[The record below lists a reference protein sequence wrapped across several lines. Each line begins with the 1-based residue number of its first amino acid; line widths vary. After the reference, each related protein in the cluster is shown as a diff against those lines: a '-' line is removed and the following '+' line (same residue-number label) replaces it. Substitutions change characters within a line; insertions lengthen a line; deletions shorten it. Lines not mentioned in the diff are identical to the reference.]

1 MYNLQ
6 ARALSPKTALI
17 RREELRVMEKHAE
30 EDEARG
36 SAVDS
41 PARADRGATSSHRDR
56 LTPKLML
63 QLAAPHTWPGSIM
76 PVLGSVAMAYSVTGT
91 LQTAMALLLLAIC
104 VLMQSTANAL
114 NDHFDFKRGAD
125 SEEDDVAVDDAV
137 LVYNDVNPRS
147 VLIFA
152 LGMLAC
158 AFALGVIVIIHAGW
172 VPLAIALIGAIVVAL
187 YSGGKTPISF
197 LPIGEAVSGTVMGL
211 LIPAACFYVLTD
223 GMFTALVILWSI
235 PFALGIGLI
244 MLTNNTCD
252 IEKDIEAGR
261 RTLPACVGRQRAR
274 DLYHILLVL
283 WVLLISLIVLIQFE
297 RGLWVILFMLFAC
310 IPLIKALWANPLLP
324 KARIAAMGQICSV
337 NVALGTFY
345 AFALAF

>member
-1 MYNLQ
+1 
-6 ARALSPKTALI
+6 
-17 RREELRVMEKHAE
+17 MEKHAA
-30 EDEARG
+30 EDETHR
-36 SAVDS
+36 SADGS
-41 PARADRGATSSHRDR
+41 PAQAGGNTTSFYRDR

-63 QLAAPHTWPGSIM
+63 QLAAPHTWPGSVM
-76 PVLGSVAMAYSVTGT
+76 PVLGSVAMAYRATDT
-91 LQTAMALLLLAIC
+91 LQAPMALLLLIIC

-114 NDHFDFKRGAD
+114 NDYFDFKRGAD

-147 VLIFA
+147 VLIYA

-158 AFALGVIVIIHAGW
+158 AFALGIIVIVHAGW
-172 VPLAIALIGAIVVAL
+172 VPLAIALTGAIVVAL

-211 LIPAACFYVLTD
+211 LIPAACFYVLTN
-223 GMFTALVILWSI
+223 GMFTAFVILWSI

-261 RTLPACVGRQRAR
+261 RTLPVCTGRQYAR
-274 DLYHILLVL
+274 KLYHILLVL
-283 WVLLISLIVLIQFE
+283 WVLLITLIVLVQFE
-297 RGLWVILFMLFAC
+297 RSLWVILFMLFAC
-310 IPLIKALWANPLLP
+310 IPLVKALWANPLLP
-324 KARIAAMGQICSV
+324 KTRIAAMGQICSV